1 MTNLAKMLVKSLYY
15 LNQIYIITQYHN
27 FILLLCI
34 NIFIE
39 NSKKKKKKR
48 TSKNDFPSSKIEF
61 KIYSIFMNNANDYK
75 ML

>member
-39 NSKKKKKKR
+39 NSKKKKKKER
-48 TSKNDFPSSKIEF
+48 VKM
-61 KIYSIFMNNANDYK
+61 IFHRVKSNLKFTQY
-75 ML
+75 L

>member
-39 NSKKKKKKR
+39 NSKKKKKKER
-48 TSKNDFPSSKIEF
+48 VKM
-61 KIYSIFMNNANDYK
+61 IFHRAKSNLKFTQY
-75 ML
+75 L

>member
-39 NSKKKKKKR
+39 NSKKKKKKKKR
-48 TSKNDFPSSKIEF
+48 KNDFPSRKKKLKNKNVLLF
-61 KIYSIFMNNANDYK
+61 
-75 ML
+75 